1 MIPNNIFQIM
11 SKINPVINSLQNM
24 NSPDEVAQSLLNSGR
39 VNQEQVNKAKEMW
52 NRPDIRQMIQQ
63 KYGL

>member
-1 MIPNNIFQIM
+1 MIPNSIFQIM
-11 SKINPVINSLQNM
+11 CKINPVINNLQNM